1 MIGYTIAYTDKDGF
15 TAPLVENNAVTVF
28 TEELLAEKELK
39 KVKTK
44 VMNILNPEPVI
55 HKRFIW
61 SRGVEVP
68 AEPLPEH
75 QDTFFRRVL
84 ATAHVHRT
92 KVV

>member
-1 MIGYTIAYTDKDGF
+1 MIGYTVAYIDKDGF
-15 TAPLVENNAVTVF
+15 TAPLVENKAVTVF
-28 TEELLAEKELK
+28 TDELLAEKELK
-39 KVKTK
+39 KVKTR

-55 HKRFIW
+55 YKRFIW
-61 SRGVEVP
+61 SRGVELDVD
-68 AEPLPEH
+68 PLPEH

>member
-1 MIGYTIAYTDKDGF
+1 MIGYTVAYTDKDGF

-28 TEELLAEKELK
+28 TDELLAQKELK
-39 KVKTK
+39 KVKANL
-44 VMNILNPEPVI
+44 MNILNPDPTI
-55 HKRFIW
+55 YKKYIW

-75 QDTFFRRVL
+75 QDLFFRRVL